1 MLRFAATGRT
11 GSDRHATL
19 VGSTNVGR
27 SIVAMLVALGA
38 LSPTLA
44 AQSNTAQSD
53 SALAPKER
61 THAIAFGF
69 FATLGANWQIESA
82 EIGYM
87 RRPQHG
93 FAAIGVAARLG
104 TFMNE
109 STMLGGNKGFVFA
122 TTLSAR
128 THMKSIAQF
137 GQDEHG
143 TGIGF
148 DLTFELSGYMTASSP
163 MSLGSRW
170 LGVSVLPAFSV
181 GSGTAPHFAIVVGP
195 TAFFSGG
202 KPVMR
207 GLLALRGE
215 APLARRERHP

>member
-1 MLRFAATGRT
+1 
-11 GSDRHATL
+11 
-19 VGSTNVGR
+19 VGR
-27 SIVAMLVALGA
+27 SITSLLVAVAA
-38 LSPTLA
+38 LSTTLA

-53 SALAPKER
+53 SALSAKPGP
-61 THAIAFGF
+61 HAIAFGF
-69 FATLGANWQIESA
+69 VATLGANWQIESA
-82 EIGYM
+82 EIGYV
-87 RRPQHG
+87 RRPSRG
-93 FAAIGVAARLG
+93 FAALGIAARVG

-109 STMLGGNKGFVFA
+109 SSMLGGNRGAVFA

-137 GQDEHG
+137 GADEHG

-148 DLTFELSGYMTASSP
+148 DLTFELSGYVAASSP

-181 GSGTAPHFAIVVGP
+181 GSGSAPHFAIVIGP
-195 TAFFSGG
+195 TAFFNGG

-207 GLLALRGE
+207 GLLAFRGE

>member
-11 GSDRHATL
+11 GWDRHATL

-27 SIVAMLVALGA
+27 FIVAMLVAVGA

-44 AQSNTAQSD
+44 AQSNTVQSD

-61 THAIAFGF
+61 PHAISFGF

-82 EIGYM
+82 EIGYV

-93 FAAIGVAARLG
+93 FAALGVAARLG

-148 DLTFELSGYMTASSP
+148 DLTLELSGYMAASSP